1 MLFYYHAT
9 SLPRVIDCLLGE
21 QIIRN
26 LNVVRAAD
34 CRDALA
40 KAVYGK
46 LFAWI
51 VNSIN
56 HLLQEPEEWYV
67 SVARFS
73 YMT

>member
-1 MLFYYHAT
+1 MSMLQVKIMHLHF
-9 SLPRVIDCLLGE
+9 LGE

-26 LNVVRAAD
+26 RNVIQAAD

-56 HLLQEPEEWYV
+56 HLLQEPEDWYTP
-67 SVARFS
+67 F
-73 YMT
+73 Y